1 METAK
6 EVLEKNRIIAFKR
19 SRQGQPVKELEE
31 WYIPLAMQEYAEELS
46 KGFARWLPSVG
57 VEIRDGI
64 YYTDLSG
71 FDLDVE
77 QDLFT
82 QLFSLYKKYLEE
94 CVLAVT
100 PNEVQ
105 K

>member
-1 METAK
+1 MNALKNIDQIKSDIACKRRYNWKSMIEYLIEEKSFDLIDKAVTDAME
-6 EVLEKNRIIAFKR
+6 
-19 SRQGQPVKELEE
+19 
-31 WYIPLAMQEYAEELS
+31 EYAQEVS
-46 KGFARWLPSVG
+46 KGFARWLPYVG

-82 QLFSLYKKYLEE
+82 QLFSLYQQSLKK
-94 CVLAVT
+94 
-100 PNEVQ
+100 
-105 K
+105 